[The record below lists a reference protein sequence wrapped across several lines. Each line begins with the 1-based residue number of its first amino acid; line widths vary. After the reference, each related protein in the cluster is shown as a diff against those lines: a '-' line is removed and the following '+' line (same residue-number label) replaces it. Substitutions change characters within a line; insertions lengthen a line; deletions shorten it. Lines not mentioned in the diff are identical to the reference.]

1 MSDVKGGKPVYLAKA
16 RQTADSEFLIVIG
29 AVWPFKNGD
38 GFVVKLH
45 SVPTDWRGD
54 MILVKP
60 QPNE

>member
-1 MSDVKGGKPVYLAKA
+1 MSTGAKPLYLAKA
-16 RQTADSEFLIVIG
+16 RQTPESEFLIVIG
-29 AVWPFKNGD
+29 AVWPFKNGE

-60 QPNE
+60 QADE